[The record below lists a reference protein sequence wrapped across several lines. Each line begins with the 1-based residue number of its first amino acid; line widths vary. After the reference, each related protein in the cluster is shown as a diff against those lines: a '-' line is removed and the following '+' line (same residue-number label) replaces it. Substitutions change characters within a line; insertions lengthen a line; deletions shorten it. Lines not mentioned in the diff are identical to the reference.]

1 MNRRGFTLLEVIVA
15 STIMAVAVVGLL
27 ASISTSLDGVARVTE
42 HDRAALVAR
51 RKMDELLAN
60 PRLRPGAALQG
71 QLDPAEAGGAHGG
84 WTARSSIF
92 EMPPNAGP
100 GTPFLM
106 RVEMQVWWERGEKKR
121 TFSLEAFRRDVL
133 RSGDGVGAP
142 AP

>member
-27 ASISTSLDGVARVTE
+27 ASISTSLEGVARITE

-60 PRLRPGAALQG
+60 PNLRPGAALQG
-71 QLDPAEAGGAHGG
+71 QLEASEAGGAQGG
-84 WTARSSIF
+84 WIARTSVF
-92 EMPPNAGP
+92 ERPPDAGP

-106 RVEMQVWWERGEKKR
+106 RIEMQVWWERGEKKR
-121 TFSLEAFRRDVL
+121 TFNLEAFRRDML
-133 RSGDGVGAP
+133 TRSDGVGVP
-142 AP
+142 VP